1 MGDNMIIAHK
11 YQITG
16 NVGSG
21 RFGSVLKGFCLRS
34 GKIVA
39 VKMEESDGIGTLRH
53 EATVLHYL
61 DTQKCTNI
69 PQIYYYGLHRPNHIC
84 MVMSY
89 YSEGSLDGLRPHLQL
104 EEKLA
109 WWNTALDVLEHIHK
123 AGIVHRDIKPQHF
136 VRDKN
141 NEWNLI
147 DFGLATSFLDESNA
161 HIRESPKDHIVG
173 SPKYVSWFVHGGRD
187 VVRRDDFLS
196 LIYVFW
202 ELLYGDFIGVGGEEN
217 KYSTDV
223 LDEFNEKLREQKE
236 FSRFYRLLEMK
247 SDDAMVDLMVSLF
260 SHAEELSFRDKPNYS
275 LFHHCSFML

>member
-1 MGDNMIIAHK
+1 
-11 YQITG
+11 
-16 NVGSG
+16 
-21 RFGSVLKGFCLRS
+21 
-34 GKIVA
+34 
-39 VKMEESDGIGTLRH
+39 MEESDGIGTLRH